1 MLDRGGFAHDRQAVA
16 HLQTQVG
23 GGQQLYARAV
33 DAADVDA
40 VIVAQAQRGE
50 FLAVDFGARHEDALR
65 GELAV
70 DGVPVDV
77 LRVPVLL
84 FLLSEDQAQ
93 RIGLARGGD
102 HEDDVVLLQRLVGGG
117 NRNLPFA
124 PDPRND
130 EVVVALRSDL
140 VDAFA
145 EDGRVGQVV
154 AGDED
159 VFPVFGVRLRHVGG
173 ADEELADED
182 DGQDDAHHAQRIGH
196 GAAQGGAAG
205 VDAHLLQR
213 LLRRSERRGVGRGAA
228 QDARHVGHRDVQRI
242 AHCHGQPRAE
252 QYYRKGGRHQAQS
265 VGAQRVEEAG
275 ADLQAE
281 GVYEDDEPEALGI
294 VQHRRV
300 DRQSEMPGQDPC
312 EKDECHAQRD
322 AEDAYPAEGDPDRRN
337 ERNNHDGLQ
346 GRVFDE

>member
-50 FLAVDFGARHEDALR
+50 LLAVDFGARHEDALR
-65 GELAV
+65 DELAV

-252 QYYRKGGRHQAQS
+252 QYYGQSRRHQAQP
-265 VGAQRVEEAG
+265 VGAQRVEETG

-300 DRQSEMPGQDPC
+300 DRQPEMPGQDTG

-322 AEDAYPAEGDPDRRN
+322 AEDADPAQCDPDRRN